1 MDTAGLLLLLRVA
14 LSLACVVG
22 LIWIAGRKLSGAQTR
37 HTPAGPAMR
46 VVGRQ
51 ALGRHSGVAVVSVGN
66 RRLLLGYGE
75 QQITMLTELSP
86 VAEQA
91 TAPAPAPA
99 PARAFAAAA
108 RAAGLLRGPVAPE
121 SLLTGLPTPREPLD
135 IDALLVQARLDADHV
150 DVPASPTRGVAQV
163 EAAAKPAPT
172 ASGPDSHGGLDGSIL
187 SSRTWRRALETLQD
201 RTVRR

>member
-37 HTPAGPAMR
+37 HTPAGPTMR

-75 QQITMLTELSP
+75 QQITMLTELAP

-91 TAPAPAPA
+91 MAPAPAPA
-99 PARAFAAAA
+99 PARALAATVRAA
-108 RAAGLLRGPVAPE
+108 RLLRGPVAPE
-121 SLLTGLPTPREPLD
+121 TLLPGLPTPREPLD
-135 IDALLVQARLDADHV
+135 IDALLVQARFDADHAG
-150 DVPASPTRGVAQV
+150 VPASPTRAVAH
-163 EAAAKPAPT
+163 ADATTKPAPT
-172 ASGPDSHGGLDGSIL
+172 ASGPVSRGVLDGSIL
-187 SSRTWRRALETLQD
+187 SSGTWRRALETLQD